1 MKKLALLSLL
11 LLLFSFSA
19 ISILEAASAQPK
31 RGGTITLG
39 ISKELALM
47 NPLVNTSSTESRIRE
62 LMYEP
67 LLARDSKGAIQ
78 PRLAESWEVSKDG
91 KLYTFK
97 LRKNVKF
104 HNGKEMTADDIK
116 FAIDYTLNPKNG
128 AYGFEDLNAVERA
141 EVADK
146 YTLKIYMKR
155 HNPLLPTV
163 LTEIRSFSAI
173 PNESLPEG
181 LRKPTTFPP
190 GTGPFKFV
198 EWQPGQRIVFERND
212 DYWGH
217 KAYVDRVIMKEIG
230 DNTVRFTA
238 LQSGDVDL
246 IERTPYEWVQQIIQG
261 KVKGIGVAKAARAG
275 ARNLEFNV
283 ADPPFNNKKLRQAIA
298 YAIDRKEIMQAAY
311 FGLADTAD
319 QRFPSGH
326 FWYFKDVPAPRFDA
340 NRARA
345 LLKEA
350 GYKGETLELMGNRG
364 EVADIEGAAIQAQLK
379 RIGVKVELKILE
391 RASALELRRQGKYMF
406 KLAGG
411 SDYPDPLPAY
421 EEYACEPNLQNRRLN
436 ESGYCDKDY
445 DALLK
450 KAEGEVDLEK
460 RKAIFKQVVA
470 KLTDDLPILVIGF
483 TPRFFTF
490 RSHIK
495 DFATNA
501 SGDFEPWGAGLSHA
515 WIDK

>member
-1 MKKLALLSLL
+1 
-11 LLLFSFSA
+11 
-19 ISILEAASAQPK
+19 
-31 RGGTITLG
+31 
-39 ISKELALM
+39 
-47 NPLVNTSSTESRIRE
+47 
-62 LMYEP
+62 
-67 LLARDSKGAIQ
+67 
-78 PRLAESWEVSKDG
+78 
-91 KLYTFK
+91 
-97 LRKNVKF
+97 
-104 HNGKEMTADDIK
+104 
-116 FAIDYTLNPKNG
+116 
-128 AYGFEDLNAVERA
+128 
-141 EVADK
+141 
-146 YTLKIYMKR
+146 
-155 HNPLLPTV
+155 
-163 LTEIRSFSAI
+163 
-173 PNESLPEG
+173 
-181 LRKPTTFPP
+181 
-190 GTGPFKFV
+190 
-198 EWQPGQRIVFERND
+198 
-212 DYWGH
+212 
-217 KAYVDRVIMKEIG
+217 MKEIG

-470 KLTDDLPILVIGF
+470 KLTDDLPIVVIGF

>member
-1 MKKLALLSLL
+1 MRKLLSLVIIFIFF
-11 LLLFSFSA
+11 FSTASSLPAGSA
-19 ISILEAASAQPK
+19 EPK

-47 NPLVNTSSTESRIRE
+47 NPLVNTSSTEARIRE
-62 LMYEP
+62 LMFEP
-67 LLARDSKGAIQ
+67 LLARDLKGAIQ

-91 KLYTFK
+91 KLYTFR
-97 LRKNVKF
+97 LRKGVKF

-128 AYGFEDLNAVERA
+128 AYGFDDLSAVARA
-141 EVADK
+141 EIADK
-146 YTLKIYMKR
+146 YTLKIHMKR
-155 HNPLLPTV
+155 HNPVFLTLLTD
-163 LTEIRSFSAI
+163 IGAFSAI
-173 PNESLPEG
+173 PKESLPEG
-181 LRKPTTFPP
+181 LRKPSTFPA

-198 EWQPGQRIVFERND
+198 EWVPGQRIVFERFD
-212 DYWGH
+212 GYWGH
-217 KAYVDRVIMKEIG
+217 KASADRVVMRTIG
-230 DNTVRFTA
+230 DATVRFTA
-238 LQSGDVDL
+238 LQAGDVDI
-246 IERTPYEWVQQIIQG
+246 IERTPYEWVQQIVAG
-261 KVKGIGVAKAARAG
+261 KIKGIGIAKATLAG

-283 ADPPFNNKKLRQAIA
+283 TDPPFNNKKLRQAVA
-298 YAIDRKEIMQAAY
+298 YALDKKEIMQAAY

-319 QRFPSGH
+319 QRFPNGH
-326 FWYFKDVPAPRFDA
+326 FWHFDVPGPHLDLNKAK
-340 NRARA
+340 A

-364 EVADIEGAAIQAQLK
+364 EVADIEGATIQAQLK

-391 RASALELRRQGKYMF
+391 RASALEARRQGKYMF

-421 EEYACEPNLQNRRLN
+421 QEYMCEPDPRKRRLN
-436 ESGYCDKDY
+436 ESGYCDKEY
-445 DALLK
+445 DALMR

-460 RKAIFKQVVA
+460 RRAVFKQAVT
-470 KLTDDLPILVIGF
+470 KILDDLPIVAIGF

-490 RSHIK
+490 RDHIK
-495 DFATNA
+495 GFVTNA

-515 WIDK
+515 WVDK

>member
-1 MKKLALLSLL
+1 MRKPAMSVLVWVISLCL
-11 LLLFSFSA
+11 VSSA
-19 ISILEAASAQPK
+19 KAASAQPK
-31 RGGTITLG
+31 RGGTITFA

-67 LLARDSKGAIQ
+67 LLARDANGAIQ
-78 PRLAESWEVSKDG
+78 PRLAESWEVSKDS
-91 KLYTFK
+91 KVYTFK

-104 HNGKEMTADDIK
+104 HNAKEMTADDIK

-128 AYGFEDLNAVERA
+128 AYGFDDLSAVERA
-141 EVADK
+141 EAADK

-155 HNPLLPTV
+155 LNPLF
-163 LTEIRSFSAI
+163 LTALTDIRAFSAI

-190 GTGPFKFV
+190 GTGPFKFI
-198 EWQPGQRIVFERND
+198 EWQPGQRIGFERHD

-217 KAYVDRVIMKEIG
+217 KAYVDRVVMKEIG

-246 IERTPYEWVQQIIQG
+246 IERTPYEWVQQIVQG
-261 KVKGIGVAKAARAG
+261 KIKGIGIAKAARAG

-326 FWYFKDVPAPRFDA
+326 VWYYKDVPAPRFDP
-340 NRARA
+340 NKARA

-364 EVADIEGAAIQAQLK
+364 EVAEIEGAAIQAQLK
-379 RIGVKVELKILE
+379 RVGVKVELKILE
-391 RASALELRRQGKYMF
+391 RASALEMRRQGRYMF

-411 SDYPDPLPAY
+411 ADFPDPLPAY
-421 EEYACEPNLQNRRLN
+421 EEYVCEPNLQNRRLN
-436 ESGYCDKDY
+436 ESGYCDKEY

-450 KAEGEVDLEK
+450 KAEGEVDLTK
-460 RKAIFKQVVA
+460 RKAIFKQVVT

-495 DFATNA
+495 NFTTNA

-515 WIDK
+515 WIDR